1 MSYPYILINGQ
12 PETETQATGPISPG
26 RSFVAPK
33 TSSLSRRLVPMPHED
48 GYLRSHTG
56 RGQHFHSLIC
66 DTGTSTRP
74 TEASSV
80 RPRSREFSGRKHGK
94 INGDAYRSDNG
105 NFSLLSGEEHEEIDT
120 LPPPS
125 ITSSTI
131 VVWDVTGKA
140 LSSYDMLM
148 VMLDWNYDCTLVH

>member
-1 MSYPYILINGQ
+1 M
-12 PETETQATGPISPG
+12 
-26 RSFVAPK
+26 APK